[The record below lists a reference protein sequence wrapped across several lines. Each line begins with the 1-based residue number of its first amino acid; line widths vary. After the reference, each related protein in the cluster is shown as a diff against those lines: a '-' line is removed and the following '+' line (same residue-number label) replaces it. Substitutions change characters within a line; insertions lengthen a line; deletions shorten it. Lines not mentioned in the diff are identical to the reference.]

1 MPLSARTFLAISLG
15 AFSLFS
21 TGCTNPTMDA
31 AGGVYRAPVP
41 THDSASEVGLA
52 EEEGLLVN
60 QFQNVGDHPLSTFSI
75 DVDTASYAM
84 SRNYLQQD
92 ELPPREMVRTEE
104 FLNYF
109 TYDYAQPAG
118 NSPISTTF
126 EMAACPWNSGHHLL
140 LVGLQAKD
148 VPKESI
154 PASNLVFLL
163 DVSGSMSAGNKL
175 PLLQD
180 SMRLLVEELRTQDR
194 VAIVTYAG
202 SAGLALDS
210 TPGTE
215 KAKILNAIN
224 ALSSGGSTA
233 GGEGIELAYSVAADY
248 FQEDGNNRII
258 LATDGD
264 FNVGISDDS
273 ELVQLIES
281 KRDENIFLSVLG
293 FGNGNYRDHK
303 MEGLADHGN
312 GNYAYIDNLLEAKK
326 ALVTEFGSTML
337 TVAKDVKLQIE
348 FNPAAV
354 SAYRLIGYENR
365 MLEDKDFNDDRKD
378 AGEMG
383 SGHQVTALYE
393 IIPAD
398 SLEAHGG
405 IDALKYQQA
414 SMPKADPSE
423 EWFTLKV
430 RYKDPHSK
438 QSTRFENSA
447 SKQQIWSTSTSR
459 NFDFASSVAE
469 CCLVLR
475 DSEFKAE
482 ASLEAAIAR
491 GKASKGTDTN
501 GYRSEFLRQMEK
513 ANLLLWSV
521 KHSN

>member
-1 MPLSARTFLAISLG
+1 MECPTKTLSFFTLFALSLASN
-15 AFSLFS
+15 
-21 TGCTNPTMDA
+21 GCTSSEMADYGRVYSTPQPTRHFD
-31 AGGVYRAPVP
+31 P
-41 THDSASEVGLA
+41 EVGLTTDDDFLTNA
-52 EEEGLLVN
+52 
-60 QFQNVGDHPLSTFSI
+60 FQNVSDHPLSTFSI
-75 DVDTASYAM
+75 DVDTASYSM
-84 SRNYLQQD
+84 SRNFLLHD
-92 ELPPREMVRTEE
+92 ELPPREIVRTEE

-109 TYDYAQPAG
+109 TYDYAQPTG
-118 NSPISTTF
+118 ESPISTTF
-126 EMAACPWNSGHHLL
+126 EMAACPWNAGHHLL

-148 VPKESI
+148 IPKESI

-163 DVSGSMSAGNKL
+163 DVSGSMSARNKL

-180 SMRLLVEELRTQDR
+180 SMRLLVAELRPQDR

-202 SAGLALDS
+202 SAGLVLDS

-215 KAKILNAIN
+215 KTKILSAIN

-233 GGEGIELAYSVAADY
+233 GGEGIELAYSVASDY

-273 ELVQLIES
+273 ELVQLIAS
-281 KRDENIFLSVLG
+281 KREQNIFLSVLG

-312 GNYAYIDNLLEAKK
+312 GNYTYIDSLLEAKK
-326 ALVTEFGSTML
+326 ALVTEFGSTMY

-405 IDALKYQQA
+405 VDALKYQQA
-414 SMPKADPSE
+414 SMPKVAPNE

-438 QSTRFENSA
+438 QSTRFEHSA
-447 SKQQIWSTSTSR
+447 TKQQIWSTSTSR

-482 ASLEAAIAR
+482 ASLENAIAR
-491 GKASKGTDTN
+491 GKLAKGTDLQ
-501 GYRSEFLRQMEK
+501 GYRSEFLLQMEK
-513 ANLLLWSV
+513 AKLLLWST
-521 KHSN
+521 KDLD